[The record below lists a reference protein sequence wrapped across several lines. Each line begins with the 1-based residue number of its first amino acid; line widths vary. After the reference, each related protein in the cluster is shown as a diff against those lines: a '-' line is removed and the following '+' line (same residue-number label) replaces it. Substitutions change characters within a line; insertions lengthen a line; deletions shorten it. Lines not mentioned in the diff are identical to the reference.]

1 MVFKMKKF
9 CFKIEENLMK
19 RWEWVT
25 WDGLVMCKG
34 VWLIFSLILLEV
46 VKKKIMSIKE
56 VTKSMIL
63 DKIEW

>member
-1 MVFKMKKF
+1 
-9 CFKIEENLMK
+9 MK
-19 RWEWVT
+19 RWEGVT

-46 VKKKIMSIKE
+46 VKKNMSIKE

-63 DKIEW
+63 DKIEWQKWIHEPNLD

>member
-19 RWEWVT
+19 RWEGVT

-46 VKKKIMSIKE
+46 VKKH
-56 VTKSMIL
+56 VN
-63 DKIEW
+63 